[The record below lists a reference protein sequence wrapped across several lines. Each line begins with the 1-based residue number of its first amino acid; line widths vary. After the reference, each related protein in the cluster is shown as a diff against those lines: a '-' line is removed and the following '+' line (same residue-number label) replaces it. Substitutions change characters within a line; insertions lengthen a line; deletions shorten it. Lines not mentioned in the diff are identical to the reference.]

1 MRIALSIFIFL
12 SIVLFI
18 FNLTKINWLSPLSG
32 ESTIALIGS
41 IASASSFLLL
51 VILILS
57 KKISEKIKK

>member
-1 MRIALSIFIFL
+1 MRITLSIFIFL
-12 SIVLFI
+12 SIILFI
-18 FNLTKINWLSPLSG
+18 FNLTKINWQSPLSA
-32 ESTIALIGS
+32 ESTVAVIGS

>member
-1 MRIALSIFIFL
+1 MTIALSIFIFL
-12 SIVLFI
+12 SIILFI
-18 FNLTKINWLSPLSG
+18 FNLTKINWQSPLSG
-32 ESTIALIGS
+32 ESIVAVIGS